1 MISLLVWFT
10 KSTESILLTTEHFHY
25 NYEIILFQKLSKN
38 SMAGGRNQPNQREND
53 SDEDAELSDSEVN
66 Y

>member
-1 MISLLVWFT
+1 M
-10 KSTESILLTTEHFHY
+10 KSFY
-25 NYEIILFQKLSKN
+25 FRNYLKN